1 MIFDDEHHDVLEKAR
16 IDDHVGPSARL
27 RVRRE
32 QLIVKRKRWNHRLP
46 LHRDG
51 KSSMI
56 CCRRWMMI
64 WIWPLPRDF
73 GDQIYEYAPTATWFC
88 RI

>member
-27 RVRRE
+27 HVRRE

-46 LHRDG
+46 LLHHDG
-51 KSSMI
+51 KKSSVI
-56 CCRRWMMI
+56 CCRRWRMI

-73 GDQIYEYAPTATWFC
+73 GDQIYAPTATWFC